1 MTEQKLKKFLF
12 GAALVGGL
20 GMGASSCSEDK
31 EQKDAE
37 KAKTEVEINKPQ
49 DDKYGNVALFESCR
63 SDIKFALAFVEN
75 HYDYVYWCGEAWTVA
90 DGLTVLYDANGNC
103 TKVTQNTKV
112 PTYAEA
118 DVYKGRYMTFEIL
131 PDIKECIKVPMD
143 RNTLIAACVLRYCI
157 GHANFVKSSFVK
169 QLNAGKKGKELAKT
183 LTGWRKQ
190 QGVINRCYFFAALMA
205 GEIEY
210 SDLLDL
216 RAEGCYNLEYED
228 MLVYESK
235 EIKKKGK
242 KKTVKVVKE
251 DRDGFYEWDFSK
263 VKNNL
268 EKAKKPRTVRLN
280 LGKGKTVAVECKLA
294 KDIVPDYVWQ
304 DVSGG
309 KSSTYVVLPANE
321 DKTVNVDSLND
332 NSVYAYN
339 DEDYKKALSE
349 AEIALKNATT
359 NKQRGAAYYNM
370 GMSYMAM
377 HKYRRAKDCFEKS
390 DAVNPTKAA
399 KDQINFAQ
407 EGLQEKRGK
416 AGKIALVAGL
426 LGAGAV
432 YGGRKY
438 YLMRQK
444 KLGR

>member
-1 MTEQKLKKFLF
+1 
-12 GAALVGGL
+12 
-20 GMGASSCSEDK
+20 
-31 EQKDAE
+31 
-37 KAKTEVEINKPQ
+37 
-49 DDKYGNVALFESCR
+49 
-63 SDIKFALAFVEN
+63 
-75 HYDYVYWCGEAWTVA
+75 
-90 DGLTVLYDANGNC
+90 
-103 TKVTQNTKV
+103 
-112 PTYAEA
+112 
-118 DVYKGRYMTFEIL
+118 
-131 PDIKECIKVPMD
+131 
-143 RNTLIAACVLRYCI
+143 
-157 GHANFVKSSFVK
+157 
-169 QLNAGKKGKELAKT
+169 
-183 LTGWRKQ
+183 
-190 QGVINRCYFFAALMA
+190 MA

-235 EIKKKGK
+235 EIKKNGT
-242 KKTVKVVKE
+242 KKTVKVVKQ
-251 DRDGFYEWDFSK
+251 DADHFYEWDFSK

-304 DVSGG
+304 DVSDGA
-309 KSSTYVVLPANE
+309 KSSQECVLLPSK
-321 DKTVNVDSLND
+321 DGVIVNVDSLND
-332 NSVYAYN
+332 NSVYAYDDGN
-339 DEDYKKALSE
+339 YKKALSE

-359 NKQRGAAYYNM
+359 NKQHGAAYYNM

-377 HKYRRAKDCFEKS
+377 HKYRRAKDCFEQS

-399 KDQINFAQ
+399 KDQINLAQ

-416 AGKIALVAGL
+416 AGKFALVAGL

-444 KLGR
+444 NFGRRR